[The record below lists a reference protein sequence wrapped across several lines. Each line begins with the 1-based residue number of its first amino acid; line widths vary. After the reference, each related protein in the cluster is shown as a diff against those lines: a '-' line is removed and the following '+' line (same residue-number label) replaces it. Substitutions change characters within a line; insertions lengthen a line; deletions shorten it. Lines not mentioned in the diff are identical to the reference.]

1 MINLLLVDDHTV
13 VRQGL
18 RFLLSQQLDIRIVGE
33 CADGASAV
41 AEVERLLP
49 TVVLL
54 DLLLPDQD
62 GVATLRSI
70 KTIAPIT
77 EVIILTSYFED
88 DLIFRAIK
96 SGARSYLLKDASP
109 QQIIDTVRAAA
120 RGESIL
126 PPIVAA
132 RVLQEMQ
139 QQRNTPL
146 DVLSSREREVLTLIA
161 RGRSNREIAG
171 VLTLSEQTIKSHVSN
186 ILSKLHLADRTQAAI
201 FALQQ
206 RLVPLQEALNPDK
219 SQTET

>member
-1 MINLLLVDDHTV
+1 MINLLIVDDHTV

-49 TVVLL
+49 NVVLL

-70 KTIAPIT
+70 KTVAPIT

-109 QQIIDTVRAAA
+109 QQIR
-120 RGESIL
+120 
-126 PPIVAA
+126 
-132 RVLQEMQ
+132 
-139 QQRNTPL
+139 
-146 DVLSSREREVLTLIA
+146 
-161 RGRSNREIAG
+161 
-171 VLTLSEQTIKSHVSN
+171 
-186 ILSKLHLADRTQAAI
+186 LHQGLMVYYFHT
-201 FALQQ
+201 
-206 RLVPLQEALNPDK
+206 N
-219 SQTET
+219 

>member
-1 MINLLLVDDHTV
+1 MINLLIVDDHTV

-49 TVVLL
+49 NVVLL

-70 KTIAPIT
+70 KTVAPIT
-77 EVIILTSYFED
+77 EVIILTSFED

-126 PPIVAA
+126 PPLVAA

-161 RGRSNREIAG
+161 RGRSNREIASA
-171 VLTLSEQTIKSHVSN
+171 LTLSEQTIKSHVSN

>member
-1 MINLLLVDDHTV
+1 MINLLIVDDHT
-13 VRQGL
+13 
-18 RFLLSQQLDIRIVGE
+18 RIVGE

-49 TVVLL
+49 NVVLL

-70 KTIAPIT
+70 KTVAPIT

-126 PPIVAA
+126 PPLVAA

-161 RGRSNREIAG
+161 RGRSNREIASA
-171 VLTLSEQTIKSHVSN
+171 LTLSEQTIKSHVSN